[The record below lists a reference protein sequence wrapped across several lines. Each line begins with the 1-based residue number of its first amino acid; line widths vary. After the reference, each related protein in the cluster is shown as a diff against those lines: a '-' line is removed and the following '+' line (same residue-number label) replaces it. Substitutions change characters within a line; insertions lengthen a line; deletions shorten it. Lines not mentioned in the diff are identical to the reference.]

1 MNAAPI
7 VIERVYN
14 ASPEKVWKA
23 LTEVSDMKHWY
34 FDIKEFRAEP
44 GFKFSFY
51 EPGDAKKFQHNC
63 EVTEV
68 IHGKKLTYSWSYSM
82 DPAVTFVS
90 FELFPEGDKTR
101 LKLTHTGV
109 EKFAADNPDLAKE
122 NFVAGWTEI
131 IGKNLKNYLEG
142 S

>member
-7 VIERVYN
+7 IIERVYN

-23 LTEVSDMKHWY
+23 ITNRADMKEWY
-34 FDIKEFRAEP
+34 FDIAEFKAEP

-51 EPGDAKKFQHNC
+51 EPGGTNKFLHQC
-63 EVTEV
+63 EITEV
-68 IHGKKLTYSWSYSM
+68 IPGKKLAYSWSYSM
-82 DPAVTFVS
+82 DPAVTHVS
-90 FELFPEGDKTR
+90 FELFPEGKGTR
-101 LKLTHTGV
+101 VKLTHIGV
-109 EKFAADNPDLAKE
+109 EKFAADNSDLKKE

-131 IGKNLKNYLEG
+131 IGTNLKNFVEG